1 MILNFKCSETR
12 KIWNQVYSKKFPPK
26 MQRSALRKLF
36 ILHRARNILDLKI
49 PPSNHLE
56 KLKKNR
62 IGQMSIRINKQYRVC
77 FKWVKNNAKD
87 VEVTDY
93 H

>member
-12 KIWNQVYSKKFPPK
+12 KIWNQIYSKKFPSK
-26 MQRSALRKLF
+26 MQKSALRKLF